1 MSRPQ
6 HFPISMPLAADRET
20 LKDFSS
26 VLQRNLA
33 DLFDAAH
40 AHSTR
45 TSLPAR
51 GEGSVGDMVL
61 ATVSGSTYICIKTS
75 AGWFRT
81 SALTAL

>member
-1 MSRPQ
+1 MSKTQ
-6 HFPISMPLAADRET
+6 QFPLSMPLSADKET

-26 VLQRNLA
+26 IIQRNLA

-40 AHSTR
+40 SHSTR

-51 GEGSVGDMVL
+51 GEGSTGDMVL